1 MSEKHQATTA
11 SEVVVDFIFKE
22 EQPMFGDLF
31 TIVGHGHQSFRTSA
45 RFIFHHLEDLYF
57 SQVKEVFG
65 VKSMRK
71 MGDEVMIWMYPLIDG
86 KVVREHE
93 GPFSGMRVSFDLL
106 RNPEKISDHFLR
118 IHRAFETQLVM
129 EPSLSIEE
137 VEIEILRIKR
147 FWENKNIELGSK
159 EALAIVI

>member
-1 MSEKHQATTA
+1 MSEKDQPTLA
-11 SEVVVDFIFKE
+11 SEIVVDFTFKE

-71 MGDEVMIWMYPLIDG
+71 VGDEVMIWMYPLIDG
-86 KVVREHE
+86 EVVREHE
-93 GPFSGMRVSFDLL
+93 GPFSGMRVSFNLL
-106 RNPEKISDHFLR
+106 RNPENISDHFLR
-118 IHRAFETQLVM
+118 IHRAFETQLVT
-129 EPSLSIEE
+129 EPSMSIDA
-137 VEIEILRIKR
+137 VEAEILKIKT
-147 FWENKNIELGSK
+147 FWNDQSIELGSK